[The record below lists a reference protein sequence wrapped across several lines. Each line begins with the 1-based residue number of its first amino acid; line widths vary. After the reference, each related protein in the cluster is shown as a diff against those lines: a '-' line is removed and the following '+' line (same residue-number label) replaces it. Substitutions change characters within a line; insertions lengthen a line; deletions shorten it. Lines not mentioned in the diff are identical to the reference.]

1 MTKTG
6 RKRIYEGDAA
16 KRHSEAVK
24 KYNRENTKQ
33 ISLRVTPEEHEQI
46 KTLAEREN
54 LTLKRYILKKIL
66 P

>member
-6 RKRIYEGDAA
+6 RKRVYEGDAA

-24 KYNRENTKQ
+24 KYNKANTKQ
-33 ISLRVTPEEHEQI
+33 ISFRVSPEEHEQI
-46 KTLAEREN
+46 KALAEREN
-54 LTLKRYILKKIL
+54 LTLKRYIMKKIL